1 MKNIIAGWKTTL
13 LGLAIIAASIAYI
26 FIVQDSKVFQFSI
39 LLVVGIGF
47 LFAPDSIIEG
57 LRSVIKNNK
66 DKKF

>member
-1 MKNIIAGWKTTL
+1 MKNIVAGWKTTL
-13 LGLAIIAASIAYI
+13 LGLLILAVDMYYLLEKDAEI
-26 FIVQDSKVFQFSI
+26 FKFSVLLIVGV
-39 LLVVGIGF
+39 GF

>member
-1 MKNIIAGWKTTL
+1 MKNIVAGWKTTL
-13 LGLAIIAASIAYI
+13 LGLLILAIDMYYLLEKDAEI
-26 FIVQDSKVFQFSI
+26 FKFSVLLIVGV
-39 LLVVGIGF
+39 GF

>member
-1 MKNIIAGWKTTL
+1 MKNIVAGWKTTL
-13 LGLAIIAASIAYI
+13 LGLLILAVDMYYLLEKDAEI
-26 FIVQDSKVFQFSI
+26 FKFSI
-39 LLVVGIGF
+39 LLVVGVGF

>member
-1 MKNIIAGWKTTL
+1 MKNIVAGWKTTL
-13 LGLAIIAASIAYI
+13 LGLLILAIDMYYLLEKDAEI
-26 FIVQDSKVFQFSI
+26 FKFSV
-39 LLVVGIGF
+39 LLVVGVGF